1 MIDFWSFWGC
11 VGSIL
16 GRFGAS
22 WGVFWRSL
30 RVLGGSWEAL
40 EGSWAPLEAVLGRYG
55 SSKVILEPAS
65 RADGRHLGPP
75 RRVKMRQK
83 SDPEGIKIDDKNEVE
98 KRCS

>member
-1 MIDFWSFWGC
+1 MSCVDFLSFWG
-11 VGSIL
+11 VLGGLLEVLEGL
-16 GRFGAS
+16 GR
-22 WGVFWRSL
+22 L
-30 RVLGGSWEAL
+30 LGGSWGAL
-40 EGSWAPLEAVLGRYG
+40 DGLENVLGRYG

-65 RADGRHLGPP
+65 PAGPRHLGPP